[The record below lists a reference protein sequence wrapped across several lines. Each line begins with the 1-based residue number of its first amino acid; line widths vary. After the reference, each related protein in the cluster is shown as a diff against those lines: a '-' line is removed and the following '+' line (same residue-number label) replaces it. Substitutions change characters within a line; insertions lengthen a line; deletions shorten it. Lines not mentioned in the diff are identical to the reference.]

1 MAETENKPAVEA
13 TPVDETAAAATAT
26 AAAAGGKK
34 DETKPEEPPVKEM
47 RAIVLSG
54 FGGLKSVKILQK
66 PQPTAAEDE
75 VLVRVHARYVFQP
88 HPSTRQQQVV
98 NAC

>member
-1 MAETENKPAVEA
+1 MAETETKATAEA
-13 TPVDETAAAATAT
+13 TPAEETAT
-26 AAAAGGKK
+26 AAAAAKK
-34 DETKPEEPPVKEM
+34 EEPKVEEAPVKEM

-75 VLVRVHARYVFQP
+75 VLVRVHAR
-88 HPSTRQQQVV
+88 
-98 NAC
+98 

>member
-1 MAETENKPAVEA
+1 MAETENKATTEA
-13 TPVDETAAAATAT
+13 TPVDETAASPP
-26 AAAAGGKK
+26 AAAGAKK
-34 DETKPEEPPVKEM
+34 DEAKPEDPPVKEM

-75 VLVRVHARYVFQP
+75 VLVRVHARYVDLGKTTLFYV
-88 HPSTRQQQVV
+88 SFM
-98 NAC
+98 